1 VNEFAVTAIGRDR
14 PGIVAEISGALY
26 ELRGN
31 LEDSRMAILGGH
43 FAVMLIVALPE
54 EVGRE
59 RLEARLAES
68 RERLGLDALTV
79 NPVGHL
85 ARESASATH
94 VVSVY
99 GADHPGIV
107 HTVTSTLAERGVNV
121 TDLQTK
127 VAGAPESPFYVMLI
141 EVALGEASAAEVTE
155 ALARA
160 GDAAEVEITLSE
172 LQADAL

>member
-1 VNEFAVTAIGRDR
+1 VSEFAVTAIGRDQ

-31 LEDSRMAILGGH
+31 IEDSRMAILGGH
-43 FAVMLIVALPE
+43 FAVMLIVELPAD
-54 EVGRE
+54 VTRE
-59 RLEARLAES
+59 RLEERLGQS

-79 NPVGHL
+79 NAIGHL
-85 ARESASATH
+85 ERAGGGATH

-107 HTVTSTLAERGVNV
+107 HAVTSTLAERGVNI
-121 TDLQTK
+121 TDLQTR

-141 EVALGEASAAEVTE
+141 EVALGTASAEQVVA

-160 GDAAEVEITLSE
+160 GDEAGVEISLSE
-172 LQADAL
+172 LQTDAL